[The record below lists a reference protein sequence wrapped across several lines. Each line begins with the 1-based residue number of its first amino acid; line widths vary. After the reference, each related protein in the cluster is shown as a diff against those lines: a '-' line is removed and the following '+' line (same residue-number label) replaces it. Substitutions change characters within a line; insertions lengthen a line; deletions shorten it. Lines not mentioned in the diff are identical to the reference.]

1 MGAIMKI
8 LFFVILLD
16 LMGIGVMNPIFPFI
30 ATRLGIEPGMVTL
43 ILAIYPISSFIA
55 APLWG
60 RMSDQRGR
68 RPILMISQV
77 GAVAAY
83 IALAFADNIWM
94 LVLSRFIGG
103 ICAGNIGAAYA
114 YITDITTNENRG
126 KGMALVGGALSLGFI
141 IGPMVGGLLAGG
153 DKATADFMLVA
164 LFCAA
169 MNFCA
174 LMGTV
179 FFLPESLKPEI
190 REKLKNKPHVSRWQ
204 QFGKIRA
211 RSGLL
216 LLFIAALAFGTGG
229 SVFESTF
236 PLWGAA
242 AMDFGPRDVGKAL
255 SFAAVVMVTMQLVVV
270 QSKAGS
276 AFFKR
281 LGDLPTVMIACV
293 IYGAGLLTVAYCDN
307 LVQLYIAQALLP
319 IGLALFNPNIT
330 SLVSKQAADTERGMV
345 MGFYASWGSL
355 ARGAGPLFSG
365 SLLQANLHYPFYYGV
380 LAMAVTIA
388 LILIVRGKEP
398 PQAGASAAGIAKAA

>member
-1 MGAIMKI
+1 MKI
-8 LFFVILLD
+8 LFFIILLD

-30 ATRLGIEPGMVTL
+30 ATRMGIEPGVVTL

-55 APLWG
+55 APIWG

-77 GAVAAY
+77 GAVAAF
-83 IALAFADNIWM
+83 ILLAFADNMWM
-94 LVLSRFIGG
+94 LVLSRFVGG

-114 YITDITTNENRG
+114 YITDVTTNENRA
-126 KGMALVGGALSLGFI
+126 KGMAMVGGALSLGFI

-153 DKATADFMLVA
+153 DKETANFTTVA

-169 MNFCA
+169 MNFLA

-179 FFLPESLKPEI
+179 FLLLESLKPEI
-190 REKLKNKPHVSRWQ
+190 REKMKSRPQVSRWA
-204 QFGKIRA
+204 QFNKIRT
-211 RSGLL
+211 RSGLFL
-216 LLFIAALAFGTGG
+216 IFMAALAFGTGG

-242 AMDFGPRDVGKAL
+242 AMDFGPRDVGLAL
-255 SFAAVVMVTMQLVVV
+255 SFAAVVLVFLQLVVM
-270 QSKAGS
+270 QSKIGS
-276 AFFKR
+276 NLAKKF
-281 LGDLPTVMIACV
+281 GELPIITASCV
-293 IYGAGLLTVAYCDN
+293 IYGAGLLTVAYSN
-307 LVQLYIAQALLP
+307 SWPQLLVGQALLP
-319 IGLALFNPNIT
+319 MGLAFFNPNIT

-365 SLLQANLHYPFYYGV
+365 SLLQANLHFPFYYGV
-380 LAMAVTIA
+380 IAMAVTIT
-388 LILIVRGKEP
+388 LIYTVKGKAP
-398 PQAGASAAGIAKAA
+398 PTAAAA

>member
-1 MGAIMKI
+1 MKI